1 MPIVESETR
10 LFKIK
15 AQALISEEMQTTL
28 GILRLF
34 LLALRKAVIRTKLGK
49 LKRV

>member
-34 LLALRKAVIRTKLGK
+34 LLALRKRCDQDKIRQT
-49 LKRV
+49 